1 MSIEQ
6 NAKRYVLLR
15 TMCLQLLKDE
25 RSAIHDKFEQQLES
39 ADEAGFD
46 AAIDAVMADE

>member
-15 TMCLQLLKDE
+15 KMFLQWVKNDNSPIFDKLK
-25 RSAIHDKFEQQLES
+25 QQPEPT
-39 ADEAGFD
+39 DEAGFD